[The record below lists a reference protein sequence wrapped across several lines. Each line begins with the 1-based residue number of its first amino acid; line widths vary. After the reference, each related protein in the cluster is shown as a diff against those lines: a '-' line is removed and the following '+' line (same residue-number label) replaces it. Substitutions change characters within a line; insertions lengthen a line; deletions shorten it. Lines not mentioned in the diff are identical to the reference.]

1 MRDSVT
7 SLILFFDDQDLVEP
21 VEAIVNVYFERVLR
35 VDIRVENKEL
45 ASLSKEKHTRMLLVY
60 CFQDVAHAESLKRF
74 L

>member
-45 ASLSKEKHTRMLLVY
+45 ASLSKRNIPECYWSIVFRMWPMPRV
-60 CFQDVAHAESLKRF
+60 
-74 L
+74 